1 MKITA
6 LIFSLVFLASTACA
20 QSKEVET
27 KYTDYGF
34 AVTLPSDVTLAHEHA
49 TDGKDST
56 GAPTTEDNFTSKD
69 NDYMIVVVGYTKP
82 LVATSKDLVP
92 LVKALARDNKISEI
106 SADTQDGQ
114 PCASALIT
122 VKTDSGALLLVD
134 IMVTI
139 KGNRMFV
146 VNYIRKFDSDFGG
159 VLLFANFKML

>member
-1 MKITA
+1 MRTTCRTARESSPCLSPVVTSRKSRRLMKITA

-82 LVATSKDLVP
+82 LVATS
-92 LVKALARDNKISEI
+92 
-106 SADTQDGQ
+106 
-114 PCASALIT
+114 
-122 VKTDSGALLLVD
+122 
-134 IMVTI
+134 
-139 KGNRMFV
+139 
-146 VNYIRKFDSDFGG
+146 
-159 VLLFANFKML
+159 